1 MKLGILK
8 SYPEIDPLVESY
20 RQACDACNVESVVLD
35 LFADDWI
42 EQIKQAHV
50 DGVLVR
56 EKANISEY
64 KEMYNERLWVIKHYL
79 QIPIYP
85 SWHELFLYENKR
97 MYAYFFET
105 HGIRTPKTH
114 VFYSKEE
121 AMAYCNKTSYPIVVK
136 TCGGAAGSGVSIVR
150 KKSKAKRIIRSVFG
164 RFDPRLALGYVHF
177 AKVGGFIPVPK
188 LGMSQRHYL
197 IIQEYIDIETE
208 WRIIKLGD
216 TYAGYIRPT
225 INGYGSSEL
234 LEYGFPPKKLLF
246 LIKEITEANRFDS
259 LSLDVL
265 IGKDGEYYITEMQS
279 LFGLWT
285 PHQCEVDGV
294 GGKIEFRNGDF
305 VFVEGE
311 DCFKWNGNLLR
322 VQDFINKLNSNYYN
336 NKDIV
341 LL

>member
-265 IGKDGEYYITEMQS
+265 IGKDGEYYVTEMQS
-279 LFGLWT
+279 LFGCWT

-294 GGKIEFRNGDF
+294 GGKIEYRDGGF

-322 VQDFINKLNSNYYN
+322 VQDFVNKLNSHYYDMLN
-336 NKDIV
+336 C
-341 LL
+341 

>member
-8 SYPEIDPLVESY
+8 SYPEIDHLVESY
-20 RQACDACNVESVVLD
+20 RQACIVCNVEPVVLD

-79 QIPIYP
+79 KIPIYP

-105 HGIRTPKTH
+105 HGVSTPKTH
-114 VFYSKEE
+114 VFYSKKE
-121 AMAYCNKTSYPIVVK
+121 AAAYCDKASYPIVFK
-136 TCGGAAGSGVSIVR
+136 TRGGAAGSGVSIVNG
-150 KKSKAKRIIRSVFG
+150 KSKAKRIIQSVFG

-177 AKVGGFIPVPK
+177 TKLGGFIPVPK

-197 IIQEYIDIETE
+197 IIQEYVDIETE
-208 WRIIKLGD
+208 WRIIKIGD
-216 TYAGYIRPT
+216 TYAGYKRPME
-225 INGYGSSEL
+225 NGHGSSVL
-234 LEYGFPPKKLLF
+234 MEYGFPPKSLLH
-246 LIKEITEANRFDS
+246 LIKEIADANRFDS
-259 LSLDVL
+259 LSMDVL
-265 IGKDGEYYITEMQS
+265 LGKDGKYYVTEMQS
-279 LFGLWT
+279 LFGCVSL
-285 PHQCEVDGV
+285 HQCEVDGT
-294 GGKIEFRNGDF
+294 GGKIEYRDGDF

-311 DCFKWNGNLLR
+311 DFFKWNGNVLR
-322 VQDFINKLNSNYYN
+322 VKDFINKINSHYYD
-336 NKDIV
+336 NKDIE
-341 LL
+341 